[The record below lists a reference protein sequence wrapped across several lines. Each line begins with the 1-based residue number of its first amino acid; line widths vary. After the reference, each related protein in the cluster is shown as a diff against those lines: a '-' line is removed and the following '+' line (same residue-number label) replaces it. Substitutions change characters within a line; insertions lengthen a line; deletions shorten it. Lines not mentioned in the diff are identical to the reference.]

1 MANDKKFIVKNGLTA
16 KEIDFVDSISSPT
29 QTITATM
36 LPNGTL
42 SFDGT
47 AGQLFSITDDLTG
60 TLFAVNDVSGIPSIE
75 VDADGTIRLAEFAGN
90 TLIGTATDNGLDKLQ
105 VNGTISASG
114 FEGNATTATTL
125 ATARTISLGGD
136 VSGSASFNGSAN
148 VTITATIADD
158 SHNHVI
164 SNVDG
169 LQTALDGKLAT
180 TANAVS
186 ATKLLTSRSI
196 ALGGDVTGSA
206 SFDGSAN
213 VTITATIADD
223 SHNHVISNVDGL
235 QTALDGKAASSH
247 THTTAQVTGLDTA
260 LAGKA
265 ASSHTHT
272 TAQVTGLDTALAGK
286 ATTAQGALA
295 DSAVQ
300 PGDNISTL
308 TNNSGYITSA
318 DGGAAATAATLATAR
333 TISLGGDVTGSA
345 SFNGASNVTITATIA
360 DDSHNHVISNVDGL
374 QTALDGKASL
384 TGGTFTGRVISQGSF
399 ENGTSQNFTARAVDG
414 NFGQEVG
421 YSFYPTF
428 AHTGNGPRR
437 AADILAGYDGGI
449 WGTEYLSFCVGDGT
463 ANDAQ
468 NITPEVMRLNS
479 DGTVTIGGNEA
490 FHAGNVASQAEA
502 EAGTDN
508 TSPMTPL
515 RTAQAIAVLGG
526 GGGSSW
532 KLKSSA
538 YTAIAGDRVA
548 ANVSGSA
555 WTLTLPASP
564 AAGDFIDLAVIDG
577 DASVNNLTISGNGN
591 NIHGDTTLVIDLPLS
606 PVNVS
611 LIYNNTEWR
620 IA

>member
-136 VSGSASFNGSAN
+136 VTGSASFNGSAN

-196 ALGGDVTGSA
+196 SLGGDVSGSA

-213 VTITATIADD
+213 VIITATIADD

-265 ASSHTHT
+265 SLTGAVFSGIVTAPNYITNAINDRVKYGVWSDAVTFGIGMGASYTYGHLNNYATTFQMDPTANRGWWWGTNSHTN
-272 TAQVTGLDTALAGK
+272 
-286 ATTAQGALA
+286 AQGAMSLTNDGKLHVDDSITVGSTTNNVFTLA
-295 DSAVQ
+295 DV
-300 PGDNISTL
+300 
-308 TNNSGYITSA
+308 
-318 DGGAAATAATLATAR
+318 
-333 TISLGGDVTGSA
+333 V
-345 SFNGASNVTITATIA
+345 
-360 DDSHNHVISNVDGL
+360 
-374 QTALDGKASL
+374 
-384 TGGTFTGRVISQGSF
+384 
-399 ENGTSQNFTARAVDG
+399 
-414 NFGQEVG
+414 
-421 YSFYPTF
+421 
-428 AHTGNGPRR
+428 
-437 AADILAGYDGGI
+437 
-449 WGTEYLSFCVGDGT
+449 
-463 ANDAQ
+463 
-468 NITPEVMRLNS
+468 
-479 DGTVTIGGNEA
+479 
-490 FHAGNVASQAEA
+490 SQAEA

-515 RTAQAIAVLGG
+515 RTAQAIAALG

-564 AAGDFIDLAVIDG
+564 TAGASIDLAVIDG
-577 DASVNNLTISGNGN
+577 DASVNNLTIAGNGK
-591 NIHGDTTLVIDLPLS
+591 NIHGDTTLVVDLPLS
-606 PVNVS
+606 PVDVS